1 MNFTKSN
8 YGMDKLDKSTM
19 LNPEMSIKPSQPDEY
34 ETKIKSIGG
43 TN

>member
-8 YGMDKLDKSTM
+8 YGMEKLDKSTM

-34 ETKIKSIGG
+34 ENKIKSIGG

>member
-8 YGMDKLDKSTM
+8 YGMEKLDKSTM
-19 LNPEMSIKPSQPDEY
+19 LNPEMSIKPSQADEY
-34 ETKIKSIGG
+34 ENKIKSIGG